1 MSDYR
6 PYIRLPIH
14 LFARRPLVLVSEAHD
29 DEQFAA
35 HEVEFVRHLFGRCA
49 YLREHSRPTPVSDA
63 FLSVFVDLIDILEAN
78 APSEAR
84 QCATQ
89 LRQVIQVVFPD
100 LPPEIELHTA
110 HSPAPSAA
118 SNGDM
123 KHHNGHAEGRVESA
137 DK

>member
-14 LFARRPLVLVSEAHD
+14 MFTGRPSILISEAHD

-49 YLREHSRPTPVSDA
+49 YLREHSRTTPVSDA
-63 FLSVFVDLIDILEAN
+63 FLSVFVNLIDILEAN

-84 QCATQ
+84 KCVTQ
-89 LRQVIQVVFPD
+89 LRQVIKVVFPD
-100 LPPEIELHTA
+100 LPQEIELQFA
-110 HSPAPSAA
+110 HPSRSSVA
-118 SNGDM
+118 SSNDLT
-123 KHHNGHAEGRVESA
+123 HHNGQTPESA
-137 DK
+137 ETADK